1 MKVWLHLAQHL
12 RQTGRLVLVSV
23 AGTQGSAPR
32 EAGAAMLVGLDW
44 TEDTIGGGH
53 LEWEAIAHARA
64 MLLQTQPPIPDLQ
77 RYALGANLGQCCG
90 GVVWLSYELID
101 PARAEEWA
109 AHAQALYQGQ
119 TLQRSLSLG
128 MPHSHWHTT
137 SQPGLTRLN
146 RDSGTWECMHSISD
160 DSLPISVYGAGHVGR
175 ALVKLLNDLSLR
187 VRWLDCRA
195 DTLQDCP
202 PDVHPV
208 VNEFLQDEVMT
219 APSNSYHI
227 VMTHSHA
234 LDLEICLQVLRRPD
248 IAWCGLIGS
257 ATKAARFRHQLVERG
272 ISAAAMARLCCP
284 IGIAGLSSKK
294 PEVIALSVAAQ
305 LMQLHEARAHQA
317 VTTHPA

>member
-12 RQTGRLVLVSV
+12 RTSGSLILVSV
-23 AGTQGSAPR
+23 ADTQGSAPR
-32 EAGAAMLVGLDW
+32 DAGATMLVGLDW

-64 MLLQTQPPIPDLQ
+64 MLLQAQTPEPNLQ

-90 GVVWLSYELID
+90 GVVWLSYERID
-101 PARAEEWA
+101 PAQVEEWE
-109 AHAQALYQGQ
+109 AHARALYQGQ
-119 TLQRSLSLG
+119 TLQRSLSAG
-128 MPHSHWHTT
+128 MPQSHWQTGQAPGVT
-137 SQPGLTRLN
+137 SLSR
-146 RDSGTWECMHSISD
+146 SGGMWQYMQSICD

-175 ALVKLLNDLSLR
+175 ALIKLLNDLSLR

-208 VNEFLQDEVMT
+208 VNEFLQDEVLT
-219 APSNSYHI
+219 APTNSYHI
-227 VMTHSHA
+227 VMTHSHV

-257 ATKAARFRHQLVERG
+257 VTKAARFRHQLVERG
-272 ISAAAMARLCCP
+272 ISPAAMARLCCP

-294 PEVIALSVAAQ
+294 PEIIALSVAAQ
-305 LMQLHEARAHQA
+305 LMQWHEARAHHTLTA
-317 VTTHPA
+317 HPV